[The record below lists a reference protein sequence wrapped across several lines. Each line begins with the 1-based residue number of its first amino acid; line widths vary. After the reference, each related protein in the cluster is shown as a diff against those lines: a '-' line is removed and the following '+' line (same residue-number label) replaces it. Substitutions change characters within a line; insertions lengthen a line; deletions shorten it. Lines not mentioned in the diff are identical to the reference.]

1 MSSDRSRRPDVSKG
15 PQREGKDISIDLNA
29 DEALRAIVRVLA
41 REAARELFASS
52 SMPHEGDDAP
62 KGPR

>member
-1 MSSDRSRRPDVSKG
+1 MSSDRSRQPDARKG
-15 PQREGKDISIDLNA
+15 PQRERKDILVDRNA

-52 SMPHEGDDAP
+52 SMRHEGDDSP
-62 KGPR
+62 KGQR

>member
-1 MSSDRSRRPDVSKG
+1 MSSDRSRQPDVSKG
-15 PQREGKDISIDLNA
+15 PQRERKDVSIDLNA

-52 SMPHEGDDAP
+52 SMRREGDDAP
-62 KGPR
+62 KGHR

>member
-1 MSSDRSRRPDVSKG
+1 MSSDRSRQPDVRKG
-15 PQREGKDISIDLNA
+15 PQSERKGISVDRNA

-52 SMPHEGDDAP
+52 SMLHEGDDSP
-62 KGPR
+62 KGQR